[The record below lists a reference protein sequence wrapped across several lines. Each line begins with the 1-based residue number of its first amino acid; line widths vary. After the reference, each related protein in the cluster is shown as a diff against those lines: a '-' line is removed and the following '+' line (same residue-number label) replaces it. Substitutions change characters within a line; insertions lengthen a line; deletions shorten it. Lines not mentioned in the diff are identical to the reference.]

1 MASPPLVIV
10 AVIGAALLHAVWNA
24 LAHGIADRL
33 TGFAL
38 IGTACSVCGAVVV
51 AVTGLPAS
59 GAWPYIVASVVLHV
73 VYNVLLL
80 VSYELGEFSQVYP
93 LARGTSPWVVALV
106 AATLLGQALPPVE
119 LAGVLTVSAGLISL
133 VGRGSAR
140 APLNA
145 LAAALGTGVMIAGYT
160 VVDGVGVHQ
169 GPVLAYT
176 GWLFLLQGP
185 AMPLIA
191 AVRYGRD
198 LPPRLRASAVTGFT
212 GGVVSVGA
220 YGLVLWAQTRGALAP
235 IAALRETSIVMGA
248 IIGAVFFGERFGTFR
263 AVASAVV
270 VTGIILMNLA

>member
-1 MASPPLVIV
+1 LLSSSVIV
-10 AVIGAALLHAVWNA
+10 AVMGAALMHAVWNA
-24 LAHGIADRL
+24 LAHGISDRL

-38 IGTACSVCGAVVV
+38 IGIASSVCGAV
-51 AVTGLPAS
+51 AVTFTGLPAS
-59 GAWPYIVASVVLHV
+59 GAWPYLAASVVLHV

-93 LARGTSPWVVALV
+93 LARGTSPWVVALT

-133 VGRGSAR
+133 VGRRSAR

-185 AMPLIA
+185 AMPLAA
-191 AVRYGRD
+191 AVKYGHG
-198 LPPRLRASAVTGFT
+198 LPARLRFSAATGLT
-212 GGVVSVGA
+212 GGVVSVAA

-270 VTGIILMNLA
+270 VTGIILINLA